1 MYIFDYFKIILKYF
15 LFIGVG
21 ENNGY
26 ILWFFGFFIFI
37 FNMIMKEDG
46 WFCFYDNLFY
56 NLMIILVILILEC
69 IMYGRY
75 VIYYNEWKE
84 G

>member
-1 MYIFDYFKIILKYF
+1 
-15 LFIGVG
+15 
-21 ENNGY
+21 
-26 ILWFFGFFIFI
+26 
-37 FNMIMKEDG
+37 MKEDG